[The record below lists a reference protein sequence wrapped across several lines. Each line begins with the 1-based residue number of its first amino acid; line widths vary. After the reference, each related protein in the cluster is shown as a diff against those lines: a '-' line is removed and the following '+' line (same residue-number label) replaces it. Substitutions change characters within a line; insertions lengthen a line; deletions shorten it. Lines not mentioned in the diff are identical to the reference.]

1 MLSSGWQSTDDVM
14 PSSPFTMHCVLRSR
28 GYDRADLAERA
39 KEGRSINS
47 CVDLGF
53 FFWKEFIILR
63 NRVNLRLLHC
73 FTVLRR
79 API

>member
-53 FFWKEFIILR
+53 FLEGIYYLEKSSKLA
-63 NRVNLRLLHC
+63 
-73 FTVLRR
+73 FTTLF
-79 API
+79 